1 MSIVSAEKLRSDVV
15 TWLADRIDEV
25 RRRRAERVAR
35 QAAQRSEPQGVVS
48 WAKQKARQKAKE
60 TLGLGIGQQSVRF
73 QRVDR
78 YAAKR
83 DARAFQEKA
92 LASGASLTEL
102 ESPREVA
109 RELCMALGEPAAASA
124 VTAWFDNRAPDEG
137 DAVVDMGSLSWVI
150 GVAAAVAVA
159 AFVLLVRRGRDVPVR
174 SKRLTPSRDFALILD
189 VAKEDGAAADAARL
203 LQSQA
208 TEPWRWNL
216 VDRVSGLEEAA
227 RRDLL
232 LRLAERSDSHVE
244 TIQPEP
250 GARFDPR
257 TMSTADDLNEDD
269 IWVVT
274 EALKPGFTVGGRTL
288 DPARVEVAT
297 LDSHVLLDGSCP
309 VGRLLNERAD
319 ELVPGGRDGAAT
331 WRATWGLSHPEDLR
345 ELLAETLLDQWRTR
359 MIDGLNEAYR
369 GETARQLVLTG
380 EKGAVF
386 EPSTMDV
393 EGDPPVG
400 DAIVEDL
407 VARDG
412 VPQHGLACPGG
423 SPLLLAV
430 VSVRSSE
437 AS

>member
-1 MSIVSAEKLRSDVV
+1 MSISTAEEVRAGIVS
-15 TWLADRIDEV
+15 WLADHIDGV
-25 RRRRAERVAR
+25 RRRRAERAAR
-35 QAAQRSEPQGVVS
+35 QSAQRSEPQGMVG
-48 WAKQKARQKAKE
+48 WAKQKASQKAKE
-60 TLGLGIGQQSVRF
+60 TLGLGAGPQPVRY

-83 DARAFQEKA
+83 QARALQAEA
-92 LASGASLTEL
+92 LASTASFTEF
-102 ESPREVA
+102 ESPRDLA
-109 RELCMALGEPAAASA
+109 REFCVLLGAPSAASL
-124 VTAWFDNRAPDEG
+124 VVAWFDNSDLDEG
-137 DAVVDMGSLSWVI
+137 DAVMDMGNLGWVI
-150 GVAAAVAVA
+150 GVAAAVVVA
-159 AFVLLVRRGRDVPVR
+159 AFVLLVRRGRDVQVR
-174 SKRLTPSRDFALILD
+174 RERLSPSRDFELILE
-189 VAKEDGAAADAARL
+189 VAKEDGAAGAAARM

-208 TEPWRWNL
+208 TEPWRWGL
-216 VDRVSGLEEAA
+216 VDGVAGLEEGA

-232 LRLAERSDSHVE
+232 LRLAERDDSEVE
-244 TIQPEP
+244 SVEP
-250 GARFDPR
+250 GEGARFDPR
-257 TMSTADDLNEDD
+257 TMGTADELNQDD

-274 EALKPGFTVGGRTL
+274 ETLQAGFTVGGRTL
-288 DPARVEVAT
+288 APARVGVAT

-319 ELVPGGRDGAAT
+319 ELVPGGRDGATA

-345 ELLAETLLDQWRTR
+345 ELLDEAVLEGWRKR
-359 MIDGLNEAYR
+359 MIDELNDAYP
-369 GETARQLVLTG
+369 GEKARQLVPTG

-430 VSVRSSE
+430 VRISTSE
-437 AS
+437 VS